1 MRVIQVDP
9 KHVERVPVSHLQG
22 KSEASTHKDETWKY
36 NSDIARTC
44 VRRFRQ
50 QV

>member
-9 KHVERVPVSHLQG
+9 KHVERVPVSHLQD
-22 KSEASTHKDETWKY
+22 KSKASTHKDETWKY
-36 NSDIARTC
+36 SSDVARTR

-50 QV
+50 